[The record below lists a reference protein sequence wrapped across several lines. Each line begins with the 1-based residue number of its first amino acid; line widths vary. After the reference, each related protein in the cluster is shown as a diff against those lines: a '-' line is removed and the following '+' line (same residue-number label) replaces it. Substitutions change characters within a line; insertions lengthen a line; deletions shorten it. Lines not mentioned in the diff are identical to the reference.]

1 MNLLKNL
8 RSLCTKRKIK
18 LKSDEYCKFLTE
30 KSKNKYCQIV
40 EILYKS
46 WYNVNI
52 NYGKIQF
59 GDKMNNRIHIF
70 SGHFGSGKTEV
81 ALNFAIKQR
90 NKGRKVTIV
99 DFDIVNPYFR
109 TNDARAILEENGI
122 KVVANRY
129 ASSNL
134 DMPTVPL
141 DIMSVFDDAESIA
154 VFDVGGDDDGAL
166 ALGQYRQHFNVL
178 GYEMHLVANTK
189 RPLTQY
195 DNDLLEI
202 AQRIEAASGLKFTDI
217 YNNTNLSS
225 ETDENTL
232 FSNYAEIERLSQ
244 DMGILIKRNC
254 GVAEALEKIPDK
266 LRETAFKMNIYIP
279 KPWEV

>member
-1 MNLLKNL
+1 
-8 RSLCTKRKIK
+8 
-18 LKSDEYCKFLTE
+18 
-30 KSKNKYCQIV
+30 
-40 EILYKS
+40 
-46 WYNVNI
+46 
-52 NYGKIQF
+52 
-59 GDKMNNRIHIF
+59 MNNRIHIF

-90 NKGRKVTIV
+90 NKGKKVTIV

-109 TNDARAILEENGI
+109 TNDARGILEESGI

-141 DIMSVFDDAESIA
+141 DIMSVFDDTESVA

-166 ALGQYRQHFNVL
+166 ALGQYRQHFNRL
-178 GYEMHLVANTK
+178 GYEMHFVVNTK
-189 RPLTQY
+189 RPLTQCA
-195 DNDLLEI
+195 DELLEI
-202 AQRIEAASGLKFTDI
+202 ARRIEAASGLKFTDI

-225 ETDENTL
+225 ATDESTL
-232 FSNYAEIERLSQ
+232 FSNYAELEKLSQ
-244 DMGILIKRNC
+244 NMGILIKRNC
-254 GVAEALEKIPDK
+254 GVDTALKNIPGELID
-266 LRETAFKMNIYIP
+266 TAFKMNIYIP

>member
-1 MNLLKNL
+1 
-8 RSLCTKRKIK
+8 
-18 LKSDEYCKFLTE
+18 
-30 KSKNKYCQIV
+30 
-40 EILYKS
+40 
-46 WYNVNI
+46 
-52 NYGKIQF
+52 
-59 GDKMNNRIHIF
+59 MNNRIHIF

-90 NKGRKVTIV
+90 NKGKKVTIV

-109 TNDARAILEENGI
+109 TNDARGILEESGI

-141 DIMSVFDDAESIA
+141 DIMSVFDDNESVA

-166 ALGQYRQHFNVL
+166 ALGQYRQHFNRL
-178 GYEMHLVANTK
+178 GYEMHFVVNTK
-189 RPLTQY
+189 RPLTQCA
-195 DNDLLEI
+195 DELLEI
-202 AQRIEAASGLKFTDI
+202 ARRIEVASGLKFTDI

-225 ETDENTL
+225 ATDESTL
-232 FSNYAEIERLSQ
+232 FSNYAELERLSQ
-244 DMGILIKRNC
+244 NMGILIKRNC
-254 GVAEALEKIPDK
+254 GVNMALRNIPGELSD
-266 LRETAFKMNIYIP
+266 TAFKMDIYIP